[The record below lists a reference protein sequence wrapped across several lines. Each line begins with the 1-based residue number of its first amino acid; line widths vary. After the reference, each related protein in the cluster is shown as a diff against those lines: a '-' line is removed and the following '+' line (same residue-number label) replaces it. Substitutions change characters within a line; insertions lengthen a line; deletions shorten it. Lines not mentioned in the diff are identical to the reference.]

1 MISVTLLLN
10 IIKLHDWMN
19 LLIVLTYV
27 SSNNLLLLEANK
39 KKPKKLNENKTN
51 FLQKLGSI

>member
-10 IIKLHDWMN
+10 IIKLHDWIN
-19 LLIVLTYV
+19 FLIVLTYV

-39 KKPKKLNENKTN
+39 KKKKLNENKTN
-51 FLQKLGSI
+51 FLQKLGCI

>member
-10 IIKLHDWMN
+10 IIKLHDWIN

-27 SSNNLLLLEANK
+27 SSNNLLLLEAK
-39 KKPKKLNENKTN
+39 KKKKLNENKTN

>member
-1 MISVTLLLN
+1 MIGVTLLLN
-10 IIKLHDWMN
+10 IIKLHDWIN

-39 KKPKKLNENKTN
+39 KKNKKLNENKTN

>member
-1 MISVTLLLN
+1 MIGVTLLLN
-10 IIKLHDWMN
+10 IIKLHDWIN

-39 KKPKKLNENKTN
+39 KKTQKLNENKTN
-51 FLQKLGSI
+51 F